1 MAEQA
6 NGAQAAAFGVA
17 GFETTK
23 DLIAAIKVKAL
34 LEFSRSNPEF
44 HQELSLN
51 AAKAAKFRGVDL
63 DDTELELLA
72 RAFDGQRQS

>member
-1 MAEQA
+1 MVEQA
-6 NGAQAAAFGVA
+6 NEAQIAAFDGA
-17 GFETTK
+17 GYATTK

-51 AAKAAKFRGVDL
+51 AAKAARFRGVDL

-72 RAFDGQRQS
+72 RAFGQRQS